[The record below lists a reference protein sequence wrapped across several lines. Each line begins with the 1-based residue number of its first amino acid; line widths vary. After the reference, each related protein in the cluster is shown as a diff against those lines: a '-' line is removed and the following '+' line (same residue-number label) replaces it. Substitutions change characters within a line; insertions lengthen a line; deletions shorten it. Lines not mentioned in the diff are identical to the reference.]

1 MNIDINKCDLNQDYF
16 HFTNKKN
23 INSILNNGL
32 IPQIGTASKIVNDRP
47 NVSISKG
54 GKGIIGIINSF
65 LNKLSE
71 ELKISQIPEEY
82 KKYFKEI
89 DDFNLD
95 NPISLEDSCK
105 AMIRKLQD
113 EVYFRVLPTEKQLE
127 QARIPA
133 FSEFDINIPTSI
145 SKNQIDI
152 VTDSDN
158 KVLSAYDV
166 ARYVYD
172 RAKNL
177 EPIRHRHGK
186 FFYMFEMEREKSN
199 DIETEN
205 KEKNYHKNNKES
217 NKEDDYE
224 R

>member
-1 MNIDINKCDLNQDYF
+1 MNIDIKKCDINEDYF
-16 HFTNKKN
+16 HFTNRKN

-32 IPQIGTASKIVNDRP
+32 IPQIGTASEIVNDRP
-47 NVSISKG
+47 NVSISQG
-54 GKGIIGIINSF
+54 GKGMIGIINSF
-65 LNKLSE
+65 LNKFSE
-71 ELKISQIPEEY
+71 ELKISQIPEQY
-82 KKYFKEI
+82 RKYFKEI
-89 DDFNLD
+89 EDFNSD

-133 FSEFDINIPTSI
+133 FREFDVNITVPI
-145 SKNQIDI
+145 KPNQIDI
-152 VTDSDN
+152 VTDSNN

-172 RAKNL
+172 RAKDL
-177 EPIRHRHGK
+177 QPIRHRHSK
-186 FFYMFEMEREKSN
+186 FFYMFEMEQENAKNIKREN
-199 DIETEN
+199 N
-205 KEKNYHKNNKES
+205 EKNSKQNDKD
-217 NKEDDYE
+217 DDYE